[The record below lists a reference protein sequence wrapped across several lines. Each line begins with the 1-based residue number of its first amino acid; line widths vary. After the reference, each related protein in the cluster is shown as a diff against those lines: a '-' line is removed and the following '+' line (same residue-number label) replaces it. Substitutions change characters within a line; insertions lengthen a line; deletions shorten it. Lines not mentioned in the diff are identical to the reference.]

1 MCMRWPWAALN
12 SVVPPFT
19 AQKFVVFTKVSSRN
33 QTQCI
38 VVHVSSILKAFF
50 FFARSMFRRGI
61 TYADQN
67 TQKGCKHFIQN
78 LPWLLAPSLISQEC
92 PCLNPNNFHLQ

>member
-50 FFARSMFRRGI
+50 F
-61 TYADQN
+61 
-67 TQKGCKHFIQN
+67 
-78 LPWLLAPSLISQEC
+78 LPVLCIDAELPMQTKTLKKAVNILFKTF
-92 PCLNPNNFHLQ
+92 LGF